1 LLVPSDKETTM
12 KTLAF
17 LIAGALASG
26 LAWADEKGSAAQGS
40 TTEKS
45 RTAGGISV
53 DLEKE
58 FQSLDANRDGFVNKA
73 ELASKPDLAQ
83 AFEKADKN
91 RDGKLDPA
99 EYQVLKA
106 EVGSKGGE

>member
-1 LLVPSDKETTM
+1 M

-17 LIAGALASG
+17 LITAALAG
-26 LAWADEKGSAAQGS
+26 GPAWADDKGSAAQGS
-40 TTEKS
+40 TTEKN
-45 RTAGGISV
+45 RMAGGISV

-58 FQSLDANRDGFVNKA
+58 FRSLDANRDGFVNKA
-73 ELASKPDLAQ
+73 ELAPQPDLAK
-83 AFEKADKN
+83 AFEKADKD